1 MIAVVE
7 NNYNLIKR
15 SEFIKEEKSY
25 TIMRII
31 CYHII
36 DNLFKI
42 ANNDALFDNL
52 KNLGANIRI
61 LFTIVNY
68 HYTNKKSHFKNWQ
81 QH

>member
-1 MIAVVE
+1 
-7 NNYNLIKR
+7 
-15 SEFIKEEKSY
+15 
-25 TIMRII
+25 MRII

-42 ANNDALFDNL
+42 ANNDALFDNLNYHDASEFLDHL

-68 HYTNKKSHFKNWQ
+68 HYTNKKSHFLRRNIIYIRLL
-81 QH
+81 